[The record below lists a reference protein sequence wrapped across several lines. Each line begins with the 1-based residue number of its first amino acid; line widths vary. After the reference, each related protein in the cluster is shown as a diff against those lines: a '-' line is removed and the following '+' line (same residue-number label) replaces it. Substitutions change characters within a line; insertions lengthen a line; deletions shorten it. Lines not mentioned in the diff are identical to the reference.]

1 MEADPAAHSGP
12 TRAGE
17 RPGDVLH
24 ELGARVLGE
33 RERLGWTRAHLAQR
47 AGISLRFLADVEHGN
62 GNLSVQRLAEIC
74 QALGVPVASMFAVEG
89 AGGPGRAAAR
99 VDQKLA
105 LVGLRGAGKSTLGAA
120 LAERLGW
127 AFVEVDARVE
137 QVAGMRLGDLFEYLG
152 AARYRQIEHQVLA
165 ELLDAPGHAVL
176 ATGGSVVTAPET
188 WELLRARAWTV
199 WLRATPEAHLARVE
213 AQGDF
218 RPMRGRAN
226 ALMELKEIL
235 GARTPLYAQAA
246 WTLET
251 EFKGVGE
258 AVGELLGRV
267 RSDVQPRSGRVNC
280 PAHRSRP

>member
-1 MEADPAAHSGP
+1 MDPE
-12 TRAGE
+12 E

-24 ELGARVLGE
+24 ALGARVLRE
-33 RERLGWTRAHLAQR
+33 RERRGWTRAHLAQR

-74 QALGVPVASMFAVEG
+74 QALGVPISSMFAG
-89 AGGPGRAAAR
+89 DPAAR
-99 VDQKLA
+99 PGSPSGRLPQKLA

-120 LAERLGW
+120 LASRLGW
-127 AFVEVDARVE
+127 TFVEVDARVE

-152 AARYRQIEHQVLA
+152 AARYRQIEHQVLL
-165 ELLDAPGHAVL
+165 ELLDAPGQAVL

-188 WELLRARAWTV
+188 WELLRERAWTV
-199 WLRATPEAHLARVE
+199 WLHASPESHLARVE

-226 ALMELKEIL
+226 ALAELKEIL
-235 GARTPLYAQAA
+235 EARTPLYAQAA

-251 EFKGVGE
+251 ERKGVGE
-258 AVGELLGRV
+258 AVGELVGRV
-267 RSDVQPRSGRVNC
+267 RGGVAGPS
-280 PAHRSRP
+280 